1 MLESKTISSTNFIEI
16 VARDSNYIE
25 ITNAIIAVIKDGTK
39 EINRNGFT
47 APLITARADSSS
59 NPDQSVYLE
68 VQIEG
73 SVT

>member
-1 MLESKTISSTNFIEI
+1 MLESKTISSTSFIEI
-16 VARDSNYIE
+16 AAVGSNYIE

-47 APLITARADSSS
+47 APLITARADNSS
-59 NPDQSVYLE
+59 NQDQNEYLKI
-68 VQIEG
+68 QTEG